1 MSRKPLAIWA
11 WACGSFGN
19 LEQRMQLPLPCKKT
33 SDVSQTS
40 DVWEKIVGAVGQ
52 SPQQDFTYST
62 VTLLARL
69 RGWSTLQ
76 PSSTAM

>member
-1 MSRKPLAIWA
+1 LAICA
-11 WACGSFGN
+11 WACGSFDN
-19 LEQRMQLPLPCKKT
+19 LAQRMQFHLPCGKT
-33 SDVSQTS
+33 SDVFETS
-40 DVWEKIVGAVGQ
+40 DVWEIIVGATGRL
-52 SPQQDFTYST
+52 PLQDFTYST